1 MLIKIEP
8 LKLLSKLLKMGFT
21 QELIYLFFDEYQAIW
36 AVGETHQLN
45 TPQSPWT
52 NTHIT
57 LIFLGTFTG
66 RD

>member
-1 MLIKIEP
+1 
-8 LKLLSKLLKMGFT
+8 MGFT

-36 AVGETHQLN
+36 AVTETHQLN